1 VKELDDHHG
10 DADMLLYSIVLGT
23 IAHRIWPIHDEE
35 YFVLSMRSYRKV
47 YVECEIV
54 IIPRRDMGKHV
65 KNTKIIGILMPCDM
79 QNSLC
84 LGFED
89 CYDAQ
94 RKSDF
99 HGCPMLITQ
108 FMLMMMHLHHQA
120 MHLHPQIHTKIITLL
135 HHTFIVW
142 KQLLLH
148 VVLSLLGPSSLRQS
162 LPQISSGGWN
172 LSIPHQTCVQTIF
185 ALTKPVLSFALLLAM
200 VPGICGKRHL
210 NLLLTHI
217 TISIIAP
224 QIIFVENGAIQL
236 H

>member
-1 VKELDDHHG
+1 
-10 DADMLLYSIVLGT
+10 MLLYSIVLGT
-23 IAHRIWPIHDEE
+23 TALRIWPIHDKE
-35 YFVLSMRSYRKV
+35 YFVLSMKSYGKV

-54 IIPRRDMGKHV
+54 IIPRRDMGKRV
-65 KNTKIIGILMPCDM
+65 KNTKIVGILMPYDM

-84 LGFED
+84 LAFED

-94 RKSDF
+94 RKSGF

-120 MHLHPQIHTKIITLL
+120 MHLHPQIHVKIITLL
-135 HHTFIVW
+135 HHASTVW

-148 VVLSLLGPSSLRQS
+148 AVLSLLGPCSLGQS
-162 LPQISSGGWN
+162 LLQISSGGWN

-200 VPGICGKRHL
+200 VPGLCGNRHL
-210 NLLLTHI
+210 DLLSTHI

-224 QIIFVENGAIQL
+224 QITSVENGAIQL